1 MVGGG
6 CVAVRAGDWNN
17 HAAAV
22 TMIGGCMYFVF
33 VCVYSGC
40 GLRGSKS
47 SGLWSRWF
55 GACISSTLF

>member
-33 VCVYSGC
+33 VCVC
-40 GLRGSKS
+40 VLWLRLKRVEVFR
-47 SGLWSRWF
+47 LMV
-55 GACISSTLF
+55 